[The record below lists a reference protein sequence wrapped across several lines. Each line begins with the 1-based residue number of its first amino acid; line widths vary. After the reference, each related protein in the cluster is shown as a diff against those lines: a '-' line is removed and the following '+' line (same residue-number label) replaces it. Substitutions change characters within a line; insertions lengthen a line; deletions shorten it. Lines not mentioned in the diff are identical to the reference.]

1 MNKSI
6 TDKDTSPSILS
17 LDEPA
22 AVKPNTGG
30 IIDLLNAV
38 HRSHLRLNAMADQ
51 KANILMGIIG
61 IMFTVVLTKLTNTE
75 SYATHVQ
82 LILIVFI
89 SLELIAFSSS
99 LMVIAPK
106 FHGKFAIKNIEE
118 MPNPF
123 FFGFYTNF
131 TEEDYVAHM
140 LNSIEDNEKAKAL
153 FLKDIYQMGKILK
166 RKYKQLRRAY
176 LFAFLGVATS
186 LLLFIADVVV
196 NLVSAA

>member
-1 MNKSI
+1 MNKPMPGSDAVSDDVSSREHL
-6 TDKDTSPSILS
+6 T
-17 LDEPA
+17 
-22 AVKPNTGG
+22 VKPNTGG
-30 IIDLLNAV
+30 VIDLLNAV
-38 HRSHLRLNAMADQ
+38 HRSHLRLNVMADQ

-61 IMFTVVLTKLTNTE
+61 IMFTVVLTKLTSTE
-75 SYATHVQ
+75 TYATHVQ

-89 SLELIAFSSS
+89 SLELVAFSSS

-106 FHGKFAIKNIEE
+106 FHGKFAIKNIES

-131 TEEDYVAHM
+131 KEDDYVAHM
-140 LNSIEDNEKAKAL
+140 LGSIEDNEKAKAL

-176 LFAFLGVATS
+176 LFAFLGVAIS
-186 LLLFIADVVV
+186 LVLFILDVVV
-196 NLVSAA
+196 NLIRGV